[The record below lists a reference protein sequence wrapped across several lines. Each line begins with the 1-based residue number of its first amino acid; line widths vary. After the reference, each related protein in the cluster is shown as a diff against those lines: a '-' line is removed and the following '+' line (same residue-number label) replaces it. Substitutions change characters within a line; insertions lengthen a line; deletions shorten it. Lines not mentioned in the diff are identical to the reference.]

1 MQQQGDGQRAELHVG
16 QVVREDASGVG
27 ECGEVVHSSS
37 LGAARAGVPLASGCG
52 ICATGNASARRAIGC
67 NPSVRGALHLPLRRT
82 STILA
87 VAVLPLWHDDPYE
100 ERAPLTGECE
110 TDVLV
115 IGAGIAGLSCAWH
128 LAERGVAC
136 TVVEALTAAGGASG
150 RNGGFLVAGAA
161 PAHQDAVRLFG
172 HEIAV
177 GIYRATLASEQR
189 IYEIADEIGAARH
202 FSRVGHLRVTWEAE
216 ELEHARIQ
224 YDAMRADDLPAEWV
238 DEADL
243 PAIVRAAGPRGRVL
257 GARCHDASGALGARL
272 LTCDRAAR
280 GPHLR
285 AQSGPEPLE
294 AQRNGGFAVQAG
306 GGTVHAQ
313 RVVVA
318 ADGALPQLVPAYA
331 ASVRTKRLHMVA
343 TAPIAERLVPC
354 AIGMRWGFEYL
365 QQRPDGRIAIGGFS
379 DFDGER
385 AADSYTT
392 VEEASPQ
399 VHARIERFLRDGL
412 GIEAPVTHR
421 WIGLVGYSRDERPF
435 VGAVPQHD
443 GLFVAGG
450 YNGTGNLNGFTA
462 GRIVSELLATGK
474 SADAHLY
481 DAARPLVAS

>member
-1 MQQQGDGQRAELHVG
+1 M
-16 QVVREDASGVG
+16 
-27 ECGEVVHSSS
+27 
-37 LGAARAGVPLASGCG
+37 
-52 ICATGNASARRAIGC
+52 
-67 NPSVRGALHLPLRRT
+67 
-82 STILA
+82 
-87 VAVLPLWHDDPYE
+87 AVLPLWHDDPYE
-100 ERAPLTGECE
+100 ERAPLTGACE

-243 PAIVRAAGPRGRVL
+243 PAIVRGPDRVGVFSAPDATMHPARWVRAFSRAIEQRGVRIFERSPV
-257 GARCHDASGALGARL
+257 
-272 LTCDRAAR
+272 
-280 GPHLR
+280 
-285 AQSGPEPLE
+285 PEPLE

-421 WIGLVGYSRDERPF
+421 WIGLVGYSRDQRPF
-435 VGAVPQHD
+435 VGAVPQLD